1 MNNGQP
7 QIDAIRALGYSEQES
22 RFLYL
27 VATHSGY
34 FVARQF
40 LGFTGGRSRQR
51 TSLFW
56 TKLQASQ
63 HARIYRFAQSGTV
76 YHLFS
81 RKIYRQIGDENLPNR
96 REHEFEYIRT
106 RIAGLDFVLG
116 NLDSQYLETES
127 DKVAYFCSELNVP
140 TQHLPGKSY
149 ADRRTAGAVVRY
161 FADRYPMFIPRAP
174 LPRTVVFT
182 YLQGPEASLAGFAHH
197 LRSYL
202 PLFRELA
209 EFKFL
214 FLARTDCYFGKAHEL
229 FRDLVT
235 IPLEPNPADD
245 LLRYF
250 KIRKAWDLA
259 EYASVTEGDLMFH
272 NLAKERFRGAR
283 VEHFYRAWKVGRIS
297 DAEIHEDFQGSDK
310 PHVVHFETEI
320 LRVITGPAIRQTCR
334 QRNPHLVAA
343 HLPAG
348 KEMPERETE
357 SRGAKK
363 LVSETHFEGGVMPI
377 VKKAPDILTREVR
390 MEEPVSALLD
400 DYAQFIE
407 SSPDHVVNSVLKKT
421 LWSDQD
427 YRKWRNQRRSRT
439 EEAPPTASDP
449 GTTP

>member
-1 MNNGQP
+1 MNSGQP

-40 LGFTGGRSRQR
+40 LGFTGARSRHR

-56 TKLQASQ
+56 AKLQARQ

-81 RKIYRQIGDENLPNR
+81 RKIYRQIGHENLPNR
-96 REHEFEYIRT
+96 RGHEFEYIRT

-116 NLDSQYLETES
+116 NLDNQYLETEP

-140 TQHLPGKSY
+140 THHLPAKSY
-149 ADRRTAGAVVRY
+149 ADRHTAGGVVRY

-182 YLQGPEASLAGFAHH
+182 YLQGTEASLAGFAHH
-197 LRSYL
+197 LRSYA
-202 PLFRELA
+202 PLFRQLA

-214 FLARTDCYFGKAHEL
+214 FLARTDCFFGKAHEL

-235 IPLEPNPADD
+235 IPLAPNPADD

-259 EYASVTEGDLMFH
+259 EYAAVTEDDLMFH
-272 NLAKERFRGAR
+272 NLAKERFRGSR

-297 DAEIHEDFQGSDK
+297 DVEIHEDFPGSDK

-320 LRVITGPAIRQTCR
+320 LKAISGPESGTGENR
-334 QRNPHLVAA
+334 
-343 HLPAG
+343 
-348 KEMPERETE
+348 
-357 SRGAKK
+357 
-363 LVSETHFEGGVMPI
+363 
-377 VKKAPDILTREVR
+377 
-390 MEEPVSALLD
+390 
-400 DYAQFIE
+400 
-407 SSPDHVVNSVLKKT
+407 
-421 LWSDQD
+421 
-427 YRKWRNQRRSRT
+427 
-439 EEAPPTASDP
+439 
-449 GTTP
+449 

>member
-1 MNNGQP
+1 MNSGQP
-7 QIDAIRALGYSEQES
+7 QIDALRALGYSEQES
-22 RFLYL
+22 RFLCL

-40 LGFTGGRSRQR
+40 LGFTGARSRQR

-56 TKLQASQ
+56 AKLQASQ
-63 HARIYRFAQSGTV
+63 HARTYRFPQSGTV

-81 RKIYRQIGDENLPNR
+81 RKIYRQIGHENLPNR

-116 NLDSQYLETES
+116 NLDNHYLETEP
-127 DKVAYFCSELNVP
+127 DKIAYFCSELNVP
-140 TQHLPGKSY
+140 THHLPAKSY
-149 ADRRTAGAVVRY
+149 AAAPARY
-161 FADRYPMFIPRAP
+161 FADRYPMFIPQTPAT
-174 LPRTVVFT
+174 RTVVFT

-202 PLFRELA
+202 PLFRQLA

-250 KIRKAWDLA
+250 RIRKAWDLA

-283 VEHFYRAWKVGRIS
+283 VEHFYRAWKAGRTS

-310 PHVVHFETEI
+310 PHAVHFETEI
-320 LRVITGPAIRQTCR
+320 LKAITGP
-334 QRNPHLVAA
+334 
-343 HLPAG
+343 
-348 KEMPERETE
+348 E
-357 SRGAKK
+357 S
-363 LVSETHFEGGVMPI
+363 
-377 VKKAPDILTREVR
+377 
-390 MEEPVSALLD
+390 
-400 DYAQFIE
+400 
-407 SSPDHVVNSVLKKT
+407 
-421 LWSDQD
+421 
-427 YRKWRNQRRSRT
+427 
-439 EEAPPTASDP
+439 
-449 GTTP
+449 GTGEKR